1 MITWLWRFYNDDFGD
16 DDDDDDDDD
25 WKPRKHKPC
34 HSQLHPVFW
43 SPAKGSI
50 LSIGPMKSSSTINL
64 LECAI
69 PPPPPLRVTKNPDG
83 NISGNKRSPLVN
95 STKISGV
102 FLGFWWFFC
111 ISKASNVLMSNVQYF
126 CGLSARRVRRT
137 KSRGPKGL
145 QLKSGPGGAQ
155 DF

>member
-1 MITWLWRFYNDDFGD
+1 MITWWCRFYNDDVG
-16 DDDDDDDDD
+16 DDDDDD

-43 SPAKGSI
+43 SPTKGSI

-69 PPPPPLRVTKNPDG
+69 PPPPLRVTKNG
-83 NISGNKRSPLVN
+83 NISGNKRSLLVN

-102 FLGFWWFFC
+102 FWDFFAF
-111 ISKASNVLMSNVQYF
+111 SKASNVLMSNVQYF